1 MIRAVSTN
9 ALEALNKRI
18 QERITNHSEDLIAG
32 NHQDF
37 ASYKY
42 NTGLIYGLKLA
53 QEELFDLD
61 KIIENA

>member
-1 MIRAVSTN
+1 MGRAVSTN

-32 NHQDF
+32 NSQDF

-42 NTGLIYGLKLA
+42 SIGLIYGLKLA
-53 QEELFDLD
+53 QQELIDLD
-61 KIIENA
+61 KIIEDA